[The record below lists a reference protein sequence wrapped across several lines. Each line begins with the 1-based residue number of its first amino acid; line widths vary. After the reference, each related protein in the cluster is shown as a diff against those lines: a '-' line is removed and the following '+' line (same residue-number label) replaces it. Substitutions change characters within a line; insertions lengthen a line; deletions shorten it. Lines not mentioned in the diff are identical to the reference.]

1 MPAAAARASFS
12 SSFFSVLGITSV
24 LSSCAWFMGS
34 VLPEWGGR
42 SSKTEKPV
50 KSNLELWGLVALG
63 SFAVCRAAVAS
74 FAAVDAAVASFAA
87 VDATAASF
95 AAVDAVGATACEIP
109 PGVPDSRLQPH
120 SSQNFALSLFSE

>member
-74 FAAVDAAVASFAA
+74 FAAVDA
-87 VDATAASF
+87 TAASF